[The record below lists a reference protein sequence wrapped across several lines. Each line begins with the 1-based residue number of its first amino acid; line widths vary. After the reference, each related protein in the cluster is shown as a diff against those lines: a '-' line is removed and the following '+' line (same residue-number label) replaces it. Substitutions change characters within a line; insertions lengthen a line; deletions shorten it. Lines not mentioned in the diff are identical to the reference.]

1 MSAVSATRPPLI
13 RNEDVRAEIRKS
25 LTQPASAFNRGDV
38 ETILGSYAPDAVV
51 LPPNS
56 PAGNGIFA
64 IRQLWESLLA
74 AGYRNAAFELDD
86 IEHWGDVAL
95 AIGRY
100 KVQIS
105 NKSGA
110 TEEDRG
116 KYVGHW
122 RRMPDGQFRVTVSLW
137 YSDRWHRLVI
147 LRIRRVQ
154 VSDQLQGLVRTTGC
168 SSIIPCE
175 TQPGG
180 S

>member
-1 MSAVSATRPPLI
+1 MSRASATRPPLI
-13 RNEDVRAEIRKS
+13 RNEDIRAEIRKS
-25 LTQPASAFNRGDV
+25 LTQSASAFSRGDV

-56 PAGNGIFA
+56 PAVQGIVA

-74 AGYRNAAFELDD
+74 GGYRNAEFELQG

-100 KVQIS
+100 KVRIP

-122 RRMPDGQFRVTVSLW
+122 RRMPDGHFRVTVSMW
-137 YSDRWHRLVI
+137 YSDRWH
-147 LRIRRVQ
+147 
-154 VSDQLQGLVRTTGC
+154 
-168 SSIIPCE
+168 
-175 TQPGG
+175 QPGHP
-180 S
+180 